1 METQAQKINTVWK
14 EFQESVWGGV
24 VYQYRNGRIG
34 GNVGT
39 LAVDN
44 VKLTG
49 GLWLKYRIE
58 VAWVLEVVEIFT
70 EGK

>member
-1 METQAQKINTVWK
+1 M
-14 EFQESVWGGV
+14 WGGV